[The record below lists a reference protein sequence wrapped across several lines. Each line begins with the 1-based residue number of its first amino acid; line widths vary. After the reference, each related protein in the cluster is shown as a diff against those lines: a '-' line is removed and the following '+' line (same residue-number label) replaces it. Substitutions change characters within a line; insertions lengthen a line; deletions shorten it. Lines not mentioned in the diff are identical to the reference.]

1 MAWPGVKAAG
11 AQTGGGKLDVRHAAR
26 VKTLVFKFLLVDNK
40 KIKNDVSSTAD
51 TEVKPPPFKVMS
63 N

>member
-11 AQTGGGKLDVRHAAR
+11 AQTGGGKLDVRRPAR
-26 VKTLVFKFLLVDNK
+26 VKIPIFKFLLVDKK

-51 TEVKPPPFKVMS
+51 TLLR
-63 N
+63 